1 MQIGIDATAL
11 PPQPVGAGYYIL
23 NLIRALSRLETSFKF
38 KVIVQSHGRE
48 LLEIPERHDFMFVE
62 VEAMSPVNRLLW
74 EQVGL
79 PTLVRREGIDLLHSL
94 HYTRPLM
101 LPVRSVVTF
110 HDMTFFLFPHLHTR
124 SKRIYFPQAIRASA
138 QKADALLAVSESTRL
153 DAIRLLEIPG
163 DRITTTP
170 LGVDPAFCPSRD
182 PIRLSGIRSKYH
194 LPEKFILYVGLIEPR
209 KNLPLLI
216 RAYKRMLEDGIEH
229 KLVIVGRYGWMYDQV
244 LEQISALEIGESVHF
259 TGYVERSDLPFVYNS
274 ASIFAY
280 PTIYEGFGLPV
291 LEAMACG
298 VPVVTSA
305 VSSLP
310 EIVADAGVLVLPQ
323 DEQALCSAVL
333 EILRDEA
340 LQCRLSVAGIKQA
353 GLFTWEKTAQ
363 ATLEV
368 YQRVLGAP

>member
-11 PPQPVGAGYYIL
+11 PPQTVGAGYYIL
-23 NLIRALSRLETSFKF
+23 NLVRALSRIETGLKF
-38 KVIVQSHGRE
+38 KIIVQPHGRE
-48 LLEIPERHDFMFVE
+48 LLDIPERDDFTFVE
-62 VEAMSPVNRLLW
+62 VASMSPGNRLLW
-74 EQVGL
+74 EQVSL
-79 PTLVRREGIDLLHSL
+79 SSLVRREGVDLLHSL

-101 LPVRSVVTF
+101 LPVRSAVTF

-124 SKRIYFPQAIRASA
+124 SKRVFFPQAIRTSA
-138 QKADALLAVSESTRL
+138 KKADALLAVSESTRQ
-153 DAIRLLEIPG
+153 DAIRLLDIPP

-170 LGVDPAFCPSRD
+170 LGVDPAFCPTPD
-182 PIRLSGIRSKYH
+182 PIRLENVRRKYH

-216 RAYKRMLEDGIEH
+216 RAYKSMLEEGIEQ

-244 LEQISALEIGESVHF
+244 LDQISTLEIGESVHF
-259 TGYVERSDLPFVYNS
+259 TGYVERNDLPFVYNL
-274 ASIFAY
+274 ASVFAY
-280 PTIYEGFGLPV
+280 PTLYEGFGLPV

-310 EIVADAGVLVLPQ
+310 EIVAEAGVLVPPQ
-323 DEQALCSAVL
+323 DEQALCSSVL
-333 EILRDEA
+333 TVLRDEV
-340 LQCRLSVAGIKQA
+340 LQRRLSEAGAKRA
-353 GLFTWEKTAQ
+353 GLFTWHKTAQ